1 MPDVKSMDNID
12 IIIPEPLRPGDTV
25 SLISPS
31 YFIEKEKV
39 ERAEL
44 FLEQWGLKVKRGKN
58 LLKKYGPFAGTDEER
73 VHDLQEA
80 LDDSSVKAVFCSR
93 GGYGLLRIIDRIDFS
108 GLRVHP
114 KWFIGY
120 SDITVLHLWIS
131 KFCGVV
137 TLHAEMPVHFGSS
150 EKSPVSFSTLR
161 EALFEGRVSLQWEGR
176 TSGSTEAEGIL
187 TGGNLSLLYSL
198 MGTPGEPDTGGK
210 ILFIEDD
217 GEYYHGIDRMLT
229 SLRLAGK
236 LENLAGLVVGGMTGI
251 QEGRMPWG
259 RTIRETVSD
268 IVKKYN
274 YPVFFDC
281 PAGHIYDNRALMMG
295 CKAKLAVKGPQIT
308 ITFRG

>member
-1 MPDVKSMDNID
+1 MD

-31 YFIEKEKV
+31 YFIGKEKV

-44 FLEQWGLKVKRGKN
+44 FLEQWGLKVRRGKN
-58 LLKKYGPFAGTDEER
+58 ILKKCGPFAGTDEER
-73 VHDLQEA
+73 VQDLQGV

-108 GLRVHP
+108 RLRDRP

-120 SDITVLHLWIS
+120 SDITVLHLWIN
-131 KFCGVV
+131 KFCGVA
-137 TLHAEMPVHFGSS
+137 TLHAEMPLHFGSG
-150 EKSPVSFSTLR
+150 EKSPESFSTLR
-161 EALFEGRVSLQWEGR
+161 EALFEGRVSVQWEGETLR
-176 TSGSTEAEGIL
+176 SNVTEGIL

-198 MGTPGEPDTGGK
+198 MGTPGEPDTDGK

-236 LENLAGLVVGGMTGI
+236 LENLAGLVVGGLTGI

-259 RTIRETVSD
+259 RTIKETISD
-268 IVKKYN
+268 IVKGYD

-281 PAGHIYDNRALMMG
+281 PAGHFYDNRALMIG
-295 CKAKLAVKGPQIT
+295 CKAKIAVKGPQINL
-308 ITFRG
+308 TFRG